1 MTPSYFISIPL
12 GLINWKLSH
21 LILREENATGMTA
34 PVALKLFNEFLW
46 GAGNFSASLALWRGE
61 EKLDQLGIA
70 VFRLLFV
77 FPLFSQCSICLL
89 WDGCTRAH
97 GLHPGPSDEE
107 GGNI

>member
-21 LILREENATGMTA
+21 LILREENATKMTT
-34 PVALKLFNEFLW
+34 PVALKLLNEFLW
-46 GAGNFSASLALWRGE
+46 GAGNLSASVRLWRGI
-61 EKLDQLGIA
+61 KLDHLGTA
-70 VFRLLFV
+70 VFRSLFV
-77 FPLFSQCSICLL
+77 FPLLSQCSVCLL

-97 GLHPGPSDEE
+97 GLHPGPGDEE